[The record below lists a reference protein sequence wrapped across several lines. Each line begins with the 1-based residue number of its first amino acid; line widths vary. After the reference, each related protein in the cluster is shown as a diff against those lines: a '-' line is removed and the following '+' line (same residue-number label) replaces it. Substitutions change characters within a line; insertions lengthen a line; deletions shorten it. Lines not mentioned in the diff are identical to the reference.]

1 MSRFYGTWTRL
12 HVSSAV
18 SHQGQ
23 CVVLWMPV
31 FCRRSRSENAQW
43 SDHRTCA
50 LTSSNRRMGRAMIA
64 PWNKVRCLQQEE
76 HAHA

>member
-1 MSRFYGTWTRL
+1 MSRCYGTSTRSR
-12 HVSSAV
+12 VSWAV

-23 CVVLWMPV
+23 YDVLWMLV
-31 FCRRSRSENAQW
+31 CCRRSKSVAAPW

-50 LTSSNRRMGRAMIA
+50 LTSSNRRMGRDMIA